1 MRCVIVNGA
10 KLKADALCAH
20 CGGKVGVN
28 YVREI
33 DTRLIYCDFR
43 CYSIAVETSVRILGY
58 RTPTIN
64 AGTRSA

>member
-1 MRCVIVNGA
+1 MRCVVVNGA

-20 CGGKVGVN
+20 CGNKVGMN

-33 DTRLIYCDFR
+33 STRLIYCDFH
-43 CYSIAVETSVRILGY
+43 CYGVAVEPSIRALGY
-58 RTPTIN
+58 RLPITN